1 MALAI
6 KETQSTPSVTV
17 LATEHRIVVS
27 GPSRLDDP
35 TAFYEEFAG
44 ILKESIK
51 SFKTFAYLDFH
62 ISYINSSSSKWLLHV
77 LKDLQLKYE
86 GKKLVTINWFYDAD
100 DESMLEAG
108 EVYQELIN
116 LPFNI
121 IESIHG

>member
-6 KETQSTPSVTV
+6 KETRSTPSVTV
-17 LATEHRIVVS
+17 LTAEHRIVVS
-27 GPSRLDDP
+27 GPSNLEDP
-35 TAFYEEFAG
+35 TVFYEEFAG
-44 ILKESIK
+44 ILNESFK

-86 GKKLVTINWFYDAD
+86 GKKLVTINWFYDID

-108 EVYQELIN
+108 EVYQELVN

>member
-6 KETQSTPSVTV
+6 QETRSTPSVTV
-17 LATEHRIVVS
+17 LTAEHRIIVS
-27 GPSRLDDP
+27 GPSRLEDP
-35 TAFYEEFAG
+35 TVFYEEFSK
-44 ILKESIK
+44 ILNESII
-51 SFKTFAYLDFH
+51 SFKTFAYLDFY

-86 GKKLVTINWFYDAD
+86 GKKLVTINWFYDTD

-108 EVYQELIN
+108 EVYKELVN

-121 IESIHG
+121 IERIHG